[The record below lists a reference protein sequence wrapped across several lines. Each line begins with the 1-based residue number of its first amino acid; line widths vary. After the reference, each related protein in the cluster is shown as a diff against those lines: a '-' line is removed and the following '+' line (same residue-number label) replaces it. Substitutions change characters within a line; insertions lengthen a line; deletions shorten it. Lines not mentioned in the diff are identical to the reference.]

1 MRRDV
6 IMNPPP
12 TDLLHEGSTPLALA
26 ILNEEDRFSLGI
38 GVIDRVPGLQE
49 SGAHVK
55 NWLQDQILEHLAYAH
70 EHGIDPPEV
79 RNWKWP

>member
-1 MRRDV
+1 
-6 IMNPPP
+6 MNPPP
-12 TDLLHEGSTPLALA
+12 TDLLHEASTPLALA
-26 ILNEEDRFSLGI
+26 ILNEVDRFSLGI
-38 GVIDRVPGLQE
+38 DVINRVPRLQE

-79 RNWKWP
+79 RNWKWPYT